1 MKNIAFR
8 EGKEKRQVCHVLKIT
23 IITDNKK
30 IRNSRFQRMPQCG
43 GQAVLTGKAGV
54 GIMKKNHVT
63 DGSGVTTGNMVVDS
77 RPSGQSVRKCRY
89 FFVLLFIREG

>member
-1 MKNIAFR
+1 MKNITFR
-8 EGKEKRQVCHVLKIT
+8 EEKEKRQVCHVLKIT

-54 GIMKKNHVT
+54 V
-63 DGSGVTTGNMVVDS
+63 
-77 RPSGQSVRKCRY
+77 
-89 FFVLLFIREG
+89 